1 MTSDIVN
8 PFSVSLVMLLLLSF
22 KSTASIL
29 PALKWSLISL
39 AVSVL
44 PVLIVIVFLVRHG
57 KLDGIFIRAR
67 QQRNRIYL
75 LATVCSVT
83 GCIVLYY
90 LGAPEVLVA
99 SFVAALLAMVLFMFI
114 NLWWKISVHTAFV
127 AASVTVLIALYGIPG
142 MVAAVLLPL
151 MVWSRVELEH
161 HSPAQVATGALLAAL
176 IVVGVFYLFGLVGPV
191 TAV

>member
-8 PFSVSLVMLLLLSF
+8 PFSLSLVMLLLLSF

-29 PALKWSLISL
+29 AALKWSSISL

-44 PVLIVIVFLVRHG
+44 PVFIVIVFLVRHG

-75 LATVCSVT
+75 LATVCAVL
-83 GCIVLYY
+83 GCMVLCY
-90 LGAPEVLVA
+90 LGAPKVLVA

-127 AASVTVLIALYGIPG
+127 AASVTVLIVLYGTPG
-142 MVAAVLLPL
+142 TVAAVLLPL

-176 IVVGVFYLFGLVGPV
+176 IVVGVFYFFGLIGPV
-191 TAV
+191 ATV

>member
-8 PFSVSLVMLLLLSF
+8 PFSVSFLMLLLLSF
-22 KSTASIL
+22 NSGANAL
-29 PALKWSLISL
+29 EALKWLSISL

-44 PVLIVIVFLVRHG
+44 PVFVVIIFLVRYG

-67 QQRNRIYL
+67 QQRNWIYL
-75 LATVCSVT
+75 LATVCAVS
-83 GCIVLYY
+83 GCIILYY
-90 LGAPEVLVA
+90 LGAPKALVA
-99 SFVAALLAMVLFMFI
+99 SFVAAFLAMVLFMFI

-151 MVWSRVELEH
+151 VVWSRVELEH

-176 IVVGVFYLFGLVGPV
+176 IVVGVFYLFGLIGPATTV
-191 TAV
+191 

>member
-8 PFSVSLVMLLLLSF
+8 PFSVSFVMLLLLSF
-22 KSTASIL
+22 NSAVSTMA
-29 PALKWSLISL
+29 ALKWLAISL

-44 PVLIVIVFLVRHG
+44 PVFVVIMFLVRHG

-67 QQRNRIYL
+67 RQRNWIYL
-75 LATVCSVT
+75 LATMCAVT
-83 GCIVLYY
+83 GWIILYY
-90 LGAPEVLVA
+90 SGAPTALVA
-99 SFVAALLAMVLFMFI
+99 SFVAALLAMLLFMFI

-151 MVWSRVELEH
+151 VVWSRVELEH

-176 IVVGVFYLFGLVGPV
+176 IVVGVFLLFGLIGPV
-191 TAV
+191 AAV